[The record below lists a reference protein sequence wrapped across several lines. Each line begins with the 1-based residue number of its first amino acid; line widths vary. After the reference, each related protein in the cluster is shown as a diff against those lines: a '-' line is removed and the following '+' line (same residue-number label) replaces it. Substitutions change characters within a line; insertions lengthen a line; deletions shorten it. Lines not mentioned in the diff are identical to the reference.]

1 METMTDD
8 EIKGINNLSVN
19 FQNKEKNAI
28 EKNFIKMKFSLEE
41 FIKSKVELDK
51 NAINKTLA
59 NNLFIHSFFKKA
71 KPDIIKNLSHNNNI
85 NKNKL
90 EVIKN
95 LSLIHDINSNQNS
108 YQNSYQG
115 NISSNDKNN
124 ILESDSKENTIKT
137 NLGKKRYLDEQKE
150 KNEIG
155 DIYNEIKRIY
165 EVYTN
170 NNKGVQE
177 HIIYKNESNYYK
189 KEETIFINN
198 EAICTIYFS
207 SGNIIKIFL
216 INENKSYD
224 KEDDIKYILENIKK
238 EFKKN
243 IIEY

>member
-1 METMTDD
+1 MEAITDD
-8 EIKGINNLSVN
+8 
-19 FQNKEKNAI
+19 AI
-28 EKNFIKMKFSLEE
+28 EKNFIKMKFSLEK

-51 NAINKTLA
+51 NDINKTLK

-108 YQNSYQG
+108 NQNSYQG

-124 ILESDSKENTIKT
+124 YLESDSKENTIKT

-170 NNKGVQE
+170 NNEGVQE
-177 HIIYKNESNYYK
+177 HIIYKNESNESNYYK

-224 KEDDIKYILENIKK
+224 KEDDIKYILEKIKK
-238 EFKKN
+238 EFKK
-243 IIEY
+243 I

>member
-1 METMTDD
+1 MEAITDD
-8 EIKGINNLSVN
+8 AIK
-19 FQNKEKNAI
+19 
-28 EKNFIKMKFSLEE
+28 KNFIKMKLSLEE
-41 FIKSKVELDK
+41 FIKSKVDLDK

-71 KPDIIKNLSHNNNI
+71 KPDIIKNLSHNHGI

-90 EVIKN
+90 EVIEN
-95 LSLIHDINSNQNS
+95 LSLIHGINGGQNS
-108 YQNSYQG
+108 CRNSYQG

-238 EFKKN
+238 EFKK
-243 IIEY
+243 I

>member
-1 METMTDD
+1 MEAITDD
-8 EIKGINNLSVN
+8 
-19 FQNKEKNAI
+19 AI
-28 EKNFIKMKFSLEE
+28 EKNFIKMKFSLEK

-108 YQNSYQG
+108 NQNSYQG

-124 ILESDSKENTIKT
+124 YLESDSKENTIKT

-170 NNKGVQE
+170 NNEGVQE
-177 HIIYKNESNYYK
+177 HIIYKNESNESNYYK

-224 KEDDIKYILENIKK
+224 KEDDIKYILEKIKK
-238 EFKKN
+238 EFKK
-243 IIEY
+243 I

>member
-1 METMTDD
+1 M
-8 EIKGINNLSVN
+8 
-19 FQNKEKNAI
+19 
-28 EKNFIKMKFSLEE
+28 
-41 FIKSKVELDK
+41 
-51 NAINKTLA
+51 
-59 NNLFIHSFFKKA
+59 
-71 KPDIIKNLSHNNNI
+71 
-85 NKNKL
+85 
-90 EVIKN
+90 
-95 LSLIHDINSNQNS
+95 SLIHDINSNQNSNQNS

-115 NISSNDKNN
+115 NISSNDENN

-165 EVYTN
+165 EVYAN

-238 EFKKN
+238 EFKK
-243 IIEY
+243 I